1 MNTKIVMSSSAILLG
16 LAGLSF
22 SFIPNEL
29 AAFARLGIDHSS
41 ILSLQ
46 VIGALLFGFG
56 VLNWMAKGSLIGGI
70 YAKPIVTA
78 NLSHFLIV
86 SLALIKVLLSGA
98 INSLPFYL
106 LTAVYVLF
114 AVLFGWLFFN
124 SPVGNKNA

>member
-1 MNTKIVMSSSAILLG
+1 MSSSAILLG

-29 AAFARLGIDHSS
+29 AAFAGLGIDHSS

-114 AVLFGWLFFN
+114 AALFGWLFFH
-124 SPVGNKNA
+124 SPVGSKNV